1 MKKEVKKKAVKDP
14 HTEEIKRY
22 LGSLSED
29 FQHKVS
35 AIGEQFFGL
44 NNKIDRI
51 DLRLAR
57 VEEEVLGLRLRLGN
71 IESSNEE
78 MKTELGLIRHNQV
91 TRDELKYLESRVLR
105 LEKAKR

>member
-1 MKKEVKKKAVKDP
+1 MKKMVKKSTIKKVEQRDQYTVVLEDLRSNFKAFG
-14 HTEEIKRY
+14 EN
-22 LGSLSED
+22 LSIVRD
-29 FQHKVS
+29 KV
-35 AIGEQFFGL
+35 EH
-44 NNKIDRI
+44 I

-71 IESSNEE
+71 IETSNEE

-91 TRDELKYLESRVLR
+91 TRDELKYLETRVLR